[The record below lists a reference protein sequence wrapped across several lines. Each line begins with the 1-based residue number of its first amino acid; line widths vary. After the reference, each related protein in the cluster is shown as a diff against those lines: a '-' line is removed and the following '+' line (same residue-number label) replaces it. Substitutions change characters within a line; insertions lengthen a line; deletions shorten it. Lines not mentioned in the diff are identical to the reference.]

1 MKKFLYISILAVIM
15 LFSCSKEQPL
25 SPVSDSSNPEM
36 SKTPGVFCSSS
47 VDGDITNGDG
57 DDNDD
62 SITDPDNEDKEK
74 SNKSK
79 RK

>member
-25 SPVSDSSNPEM
+25 SPVSDTSNPEM

-47 VDGDITNGDG
+47 VD
-57 DDNDD
+57 
-62 SITDPDNEDKEK
+62 PDNEDKEK
-74 SNKSK
+74 SNKK
-79 RK
+79 AKN